1 MEATARPRQPI
12 QKLELIIERVVRE
25 TPDTVTIHFE
35 KTAEAVSFKAGQFLN
50 IDVHQFPALRH
61 LVAYLHKHKNRKEPA
76 RAYSLTSAP
85 HEPQLAI
92 TIKEEPVEP
101 EKQKFPAVLSPFLVH
116 CTRAGDRM
124 TVTGFQGPYVI
135 PDDIDEKTDHVV
147 HLVAGSGAVP
157 NFSMV
162 KDALHRGLRIRHTFI
177 NSNKTWKDVI
187 FREELDALAE
197 KHPDKLRLVHTLTRE
212 SDESS
217 FDRTVRRGRV
227 SLELLKEFIPDAGTA
242 YAYVCGPAISSW
254 ERRTALEG
262 GAKTEPKFLETVIGL
277 LHELDIPDKRI
288 KREAYG

>member
-1 MEATARPRQPI
+1 MEASPRRPVQ
-12 QKLELIIERVVRE
+12 QLELIVERVVRE

-35 KTAEAVSFKAGQFLN
+35 KTAEETHYKAGQFLN

-85 HEPQLAI
+85 HEPNLAI

-101 EKQKFPAVLSPFLVH
+101 ERQKFPAVLSPYLVH
-116 CTRAGDRM
+116 CCRAGDRI
-124 TVTGFQGPYVI
+124 TVTGFQGPYVL
-135 PDDIDEKTDHVV
+135 PEDIAEKTNHVV
-147 HLVAGSGAVP
+147 HLVAGSGSVP

-162 KDALHRGLRIRHTFI
+162 KDALHRGLGVRHTFI

-187 FREELDALAE
+187 FRAELDALAE

-212 SDESS
+212 TDDSS
-217 FDRTVRRGRV
+217 FDRTVRKGRV
-227 SLELLKEFIPDAGTA
+227 TLELLKEFVPDSEVA

-254 ERRTALEG
+254 ERRAALESG
-262 GAKTEPKFLETVIGL
+262 QKTTPKFLETVIGL
-277 LHELDIPDKRI
+277 LHEIGIPDKRI